1 MITNKDLHSK
11 ISVVNKKAYI
21 YTEQYTANEV
31 EIDLETGIV
40 SYKGQSFDKAV
51 EEVEK
56 IQTIHNIHSVLVG
69 SSMIIL
75 NHGEFEIKFDKL
87 DSNIV
92 YGIYLNSYKRCSL
105 LQEGI
110 LKYGRNW
117 SKIFEHK
124 ATWIKIDGD
133 WLFLNLKT
141 LFPITSIIEI
151 EDKYLITDSDPI
163 IANLGYFD
171 WLVKAKNII
180 EAKYFMYEI
189 F

>member
-1 MITNKDLHSK
+1 MITNKDLYSK
-11 ISVVNKKAYI
+11 ISVTNNKAYI
-21 YTEQYTANEV
+21 YTEQYAANEV
-31 EIDLETGIV
+31 EIDLTNGAI

-56 IQTIHNIHSVLVG
+56 LQTIHPITSVLVG

-75 NHGEFEIKFDKL
+75 NHGEFEVSFDKL

-110 LKYGRNW
+110 LKFGRNW

-124 ATWIKIDGD
+124 ATWVKVDGD
-133 WLFLNLKT
+133 WMFLDLKT
-141 LFPITSIIEI
+141 LFPLTSIIEV

-163 IANLGYFD
+163 IASFGCFD
-171 WLVKAKNII
+171 WLSKAKNII
-180 EAKYFMYEI
+180 EAKYFMYDI